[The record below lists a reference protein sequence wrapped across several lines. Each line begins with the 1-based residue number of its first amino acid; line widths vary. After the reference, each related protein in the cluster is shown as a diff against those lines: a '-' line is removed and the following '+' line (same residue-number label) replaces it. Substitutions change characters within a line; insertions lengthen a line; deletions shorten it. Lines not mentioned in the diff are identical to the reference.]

1 MQSLAHRPPG
11 RPTLGSLSIT
21 VTAVGGAERVTVE
34 AQIDRR
40 ATHLVL
46 PNDVIAKI
54 GARPSEARR
63 FKRSDGRRVD
73 VPFGPIELTL
83 GDQTSKVGCI
93 HAESGASPAIG
104 DEALA
109 PFGLMVDAYTG
120 EVVSIASELLRSQG
134 VGRPAINGR

>member
-1 MQSLAHRPPG
+1 MQSLARWPPG

-46 PNDVIAKI
+46 PSDAIAKI

-63 FKRSDGRRVD
+63 FKRSDGRRVN

-83 GDQTSKVGCI
+83 GNQTSKVDCI
-93 HAESGASPAIG
+93 HAENGATPVIG
-104 DEALA
+104 NQALA

-120 EVVSIASELLRSQG
+120 EVVSIASELLRSEG
-134 VGRPAINGR
+134 VGRPAINER